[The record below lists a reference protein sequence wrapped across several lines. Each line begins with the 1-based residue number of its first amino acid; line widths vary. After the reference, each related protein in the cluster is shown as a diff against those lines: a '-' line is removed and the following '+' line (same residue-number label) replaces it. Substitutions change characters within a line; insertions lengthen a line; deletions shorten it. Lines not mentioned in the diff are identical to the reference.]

1 MKKVLPIGN
10 DQFRDVRERGA
21 YYVDKTLMIR
31 DFIDY
36 GNIAALITRPRRFGK
51 SLNMTMLRDFFDI
64 TQNSLELFNGLA
76 IMNTEYRTEMNTRP
90 VIYLSFKDCSGKH
103 RISCGPVS
111 ILCWRRNTKDTTGYS
126 AAVLMKMAS
135 MNGSFTDPWTG
146 SIMKRHLLQSCLP

>member
-51 SLNMTMLRDFFDI
+51 SLNMTMLRDF
-64 TQNSLELFNGLA
+64 
-76 IMNTEYRTEMNTRP
+76 
-90 VIYLSFKDCSGKH
+90 
-103 RISCGPVS
+103 S
-111 ILCWRRNTKDTTGYS
+111 ILHRTVWSY
-126 AAVLMKMAS
+126 LMGWPS
-135 MNGSFTDPWTG
+135 
-146 SIMKRHLLQSCLP
+146 